1 MRHLQRCVWKQG
13 FQPQAAGV
21 RRSHPHPQRK
31 PGKAAG
37 RVERDWSRPTTP
49 LSAPRKGRPSHRWRP
64 EAPLRAPRTQKGARP
79 VPRNSVGSGWD
90 PSEWRDPVKQSR
102 EVRACS
108 HPGGPP
114 ITPHPTLSLR
124 GNGTHWRDS
133 WRPRA
138 SELSKPTQAH
148 AGGATCINSQS
159 LQKSNQIKIAIVL
172 VIFKVAATHKQMLL
186 VLSQGPTQHF
196 SVPCQ
201 AGPRRSFA
209 ALSFSSQTLS
219 QINKSIASSREGPE
233 DPSFREGHRVQRSR
247 GEFLT

>member
-1 MRHLQRCVWKQG
+1 M
-13 FQPQAAGV
+13 
-21 RRSHPHPQRK
+21 
-31 PGKAAG
+31 
-37 RVERDWSRPTTP
+37 
-49 LSAPRKGRPSHRWRP
+49 
-64 EAPLRAPRTQKGARP
+64 RAPRTQKGARP
-79 VPRNSVGSGWD
+79 APRNSVGSGWD

-102 EVRACS
+102 EVGACS

-172 VIFKVAATHKQMLL
+172 VIFKAAATHKQMLL
-186 VLSQGPTQHF
+186 VLAQGPTQHF

-219 QINKSIASSREGPE
+219 QINKSIASSPPASE
-233 DPSFREGHRVQRSR
+233 RVTECR
-247 GEFLT
+247 GLGESS